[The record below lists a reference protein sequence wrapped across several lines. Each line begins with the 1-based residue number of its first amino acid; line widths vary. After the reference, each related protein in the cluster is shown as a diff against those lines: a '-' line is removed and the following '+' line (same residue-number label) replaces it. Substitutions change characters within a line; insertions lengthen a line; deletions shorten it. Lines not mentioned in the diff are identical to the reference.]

1 METSIILSFIFTLNK
16 SHYFIWIYHVTYYKS
31 STDFSWVDR
40 YYQVVFTIGINI
52 YIYIFICI
60 TLIGYTGIHL
70 HLTSI
75 PGV

>member
-1 METSIILSFIFTLNK
+1 MSLIINHLLISVGLIDIIKL
-16 SHYFIWIYHVTYYKS
+16 YLLLVL
-31 STDFSWVDR
+31 
-40 YYQVVFTIGINI
+40 I